1 MIPVFNSTHI
11 QELKQ
16 FLSVSRKIAITTHYK
31 PDGDA
36 IGSLLGL
43 YNFLTSQ
50 KHKVKAIVPSDYPEF
65 ISFMKGNDKVI
76 NYESKPKQAEKYF
89 REAEIIFC
97 LDFNEKSR
105 VEAMQ
110 HIMMD
115 NNALKVVIDHHIEP
129 QIKANY
135 VFSFPQSCAT
145 CELIYYFIYALKP
158 NYKMK
163 SDVAECLYTGIMTDT
178 GSFRFSSM
186 SADTHRIV
194 AALMDTGMDHVKIHE
209 SVSDTFTEDR
219 IRFLGYCLQD
229 KMQLIHAF
237 HASYISLTLTELDQ
251 FNHQTGDTEGIVNYP
266 LNIKGVIMSALFTE
280 KDDGGVKISFRSKGS
295 FSVRD
300 MAKKFFNGG
309 GHHNAAGGRFDG
321 SMDECVEHFISALN
335 YYKAELMDADT
346 TEN

>member
-1 MIPVFNSTHI
+1 MIPVFNHAHI

-16 FLSVSRKIAITTHYK
+16 FLSVPRKVAITTHYK

-43 YNFLTSQ
+43 YNFLHSQ

-65 ISFMKGNDKVI
+65 ISFMKGNDKVL
-76 NYESKPKQAEKYF
+76 NYQLKPKQAEKYF
-89 REAEIIFC
+89 HEAEIIFC
-97 LDFNEKSR
+97 LDFNEQSR

-110 HIMMD
+110 HAMMD
-115 NNALKVVIDHHIEP
+115 NKAVKVVIDHHIEP
-129 QIKANY
+129 QINAQY

-145 CELIYYFIYALKP
+145 CELVYYFIRILNP
-158 NYKMK
+158 EYKMNA
-163 SDVAECLYTGIMTDT
+163 DVAECLYTGIMTDT

-186 SADTHRIV
+186 SADTHRII
-194 AALMDTGMDHVKIHE
+194 AALMDTGMNHVKIHE

-219 IRFLGYCLQD
+219 IRFLGYCLRE

-237 HASYISLTLTELDQ
+237 HASYIALTRTELEQ

-266 LNIKGVIMSALFTE
+266 LNIKGVKMSALFTE
-280 KDDGGVKISFRSKGS
+280 KEDGGVKISFRSKGD
-295 FSVRD
+295 FSVREL
-300 MAKKFFNGG
+300 AKKFFNGG

-321 SMDECVEHFISALN
+321 NLDECVEHFIGALKF
-335 YYKAELMDADT
+335 YKDELQNVT
-346 TEN
+346 P